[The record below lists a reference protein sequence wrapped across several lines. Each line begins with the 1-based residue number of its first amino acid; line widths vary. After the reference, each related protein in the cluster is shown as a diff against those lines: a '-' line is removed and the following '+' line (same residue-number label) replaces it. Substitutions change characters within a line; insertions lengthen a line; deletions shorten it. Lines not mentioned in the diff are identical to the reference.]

1 MSTSTPEYGQKNIE
15 SVEIGAVNGMTPS
28 VSLADPMLFDTP
40 LIGVSA
46 GFEEMTGYPQ
56 AEIVG
61 QNCRFLNTGVMLE
74 DDLRLRLRKAVAL
87 GTEFVG
93 VLQNRRKTGELFL
106 NLLHMTTLRVQN
118 RAYIVGIQVN
128 VTDCGF
134 DVCDST
140 IRKELQQVVDRI
152 FQASLDVWIDMAAS
166 DFNVSLPVPY
176 SQLLSGYKEQSY
188 EYSRINGV
196 QVEQSLD
203 AAMQNICASQN
214 KTCVYQKNTFMHV
227 KEAPHEDDVVTVL
240 RRCQSEPT
248 MSAGKCYEFQT
259 HSFLTRPPLVQRN
272 LARGR
277 DFDSESASS
286 RPTDQP
292 NDTTSDC
299 SYHTDDMD
307 SSTYHNSRGGDSG
320 DSTYDQ
326 ANSRGYPYSDGRS
339 SNATSGV
346 PNSYQGQK
354 RMKGAKENH
363 MTSTTSG
370 SSQEDTTDVPTDGA
384 TSTCGGMSNQDQNNQ
399 NTSYS
404 FAEISSNKRLDWA
417 DSIDIDVKT
426 GLSSPDS
433 LTADANLFGETPPV
447 LKSIGSAGHP
457 SQCCECQFFFFSLTG
472 CKKGQ
477 DCRYCHEFHPRAKE
491 KKNRKLRRRLD
502 EVGQRMEKLGID
514 ATHSFKKSGGLEP
527 SFDQGSQ
534 GKPQKPNP
542 NEKASAP
549 KVTEQCK
556 EEPADLGSVQ
566 QNEVKF
572 SEGKTRLPE
581 GYVPIAPEQGLA
593 EWTPSL
599 LGENLGKFSLMYL
612 TTSAKREFVFAVGQ
626 QVNLEPMLLS
636 SEDNPATTAQKDCL
650 TYSVSP
656 PLPEG
661 LQLDPKTGIISGIV
675 AEPAGYGTVEHAIKV
690 GVRILAAWNKMVL
703 GSMTLCEVRIKVRV
717 VNLMSIQHQI
727 RWIHGGSGDSL
738 KIEFNDVQCYDDDAW
753 RMTQQ
758 PIISV

>member
-1 MSTSTPEYGQKNIE
+1 M
-15 SVEIGAVNGMTPS
+15 
-28 VSLADPMLFDTP
+28 
-40 LIGVSA
+40 
-46 GFEEMTGYPQ
+46 
-56 AEIVG
+56 
-61 QNCRFLNTGVMLE
+61 
-74 DDLRLRLRKAVAL
+74 
-87 GTEFVG
+87 
-93 VLQNRRKTGELFL
+93 
-106 NLLHMTTLRVQN
+106 
-118 RAYIVGIQVN
+118 
-128 VTDCGF
+128 
-134 DVCDST
+134 

-152 FQASLDVWIDMAAS
+152 FQSSLDVWIDMAAS

-176 SQLLSGYKEQSY
+176 SQLLRGFKEQSY
-188 EYSRINGV
+188 EYSRINSV

-203 AAMQNICASQN
+203 AAMQNIRGAQN
-214 KTCVYQKNTFMHV
+214 KTCIYQKNTFMHV
-227 KEAPHEDDVVTVL
+227 KEDAHEDDVVTIL

-248 MSAGKCYEFQT
+248 MSAGKFDEFQT
-259 HSFLTRPPLVQRN
+259 HSFSHLTRPPMVRN
-272 LARGR
+272 LARPGR
-277 DFDSESASS
+277 DFDSDSASS

-292 NDTTSDC
+292 NDSPSDC
-299 SYHTDDMD
+299 SYHTDDLD
-307 SSTYHNSRGGDSG
+307 SSYLNSRGVDSG

-339 SNATSGV
+339 SAATSGV
-346 PNSYQGQK
+346 PTSFPGQK
-354 RMKGAKENH
+354 RTKGAKENH
-363 MTSTTSG
+363 QTPTTSG
-370 SSQEDTTDVPTDGA
+370 SSQEDTTDVHTDG
-384 TSTCGGMSNQDQNNQ
+384 TMSTCGAMSNQDQNNQ
-399 NTSYS
+399 NTPYSS
-404 FAEISSNKRLDWA
+404 FAEFSSNKRLDWA
-417 DSIDIDVKT
+417 DWHESLDIDVKT
-426 GLSSPDS
+426 GLPSPNS
-433 LTADANLFGETPPV
+433 LSADAIASGDAPPV
-447 LKSIGSAGHP
+447 LKSLGSAGHP

-477 DCRYCHEFHPRAKE
+477 DCQYCHEFHPRAKE

-675 AEPAGYGTVEHAIKV
+675 AEPVGYDTVEHAIKV
-690 GVRILAAWNKMVL
+690 GVRVLAAWNKMVL

-758 PIISV
+758 PIISVR